1 MSNEPTSLEAKK
13 EALNRQTEIYKQAI
27 EEQVSVLKGNAGNAT
42 KKVLIIGA
50 CLAAS
55 YFLVK
60 AFTKPGKKKLKQLKY
75 QATQKLIGSGNEH
88 INKYNNQYFTD
99 SVSYT
104 DKHRQSGAKKDS
116 AISSLI
122 TQQIA
127 IFLIGIA
134 TQKLQEFF
142 NNSRRT
148 HTEPISRNDNEYTKP
163 IYIK

>member
-27 EEQVSVLKGNAGNAT
+27 EEQVSVMKDNAGHVT
-42 KKVLIIGA
+42 KRALMVGA
-50 CLAAS
+50 GLVAS

-60 AFTKPGKKKLKQLKY
+60 AFAKPGKKKLKQLKHS
-75 QATQKLIGSGNEH
+75 ASQKLIGSGSKSSN
-88 INKYNNQYFTD
+88 NSNNQYFIEGMSPAD
-99 SVSYT
+99 RYQ
-104 DKHRQSGAKKDS
+104 QSHATKDS
-116 AISSLI
+116 GISSLI

-148 HTEPISRNDNEYTKP
+148 HTEPISRNDNEYTEP